1 MDAFFEYR
9 SLLEMT
15 KVAAMV
21 SAIAAF
27 LSAFGWFLLPRF
39 AKRSRGLAVTP
50 DGSQV
55 QLNLSEG
62 PTEPTGL
69 LALSRLLPWMAGIC
83 FAMNLTAQATRYFEV
98 RHWPAQTM
106 YEVIPLGT
114 TAGFLSCIVLYFV
127 LSLQKTRGVARGF
140 SDLFLAVIFVGAW
153 FTLVSVLRL
162 DPTGRA
168 LPPALQSYWFSTHI
182 TAYMFGYFTLFIA
195 TAAAWLLF
203 CFKFW
208 RGFVDRENHPV
219 SKLTKWGVP
228 IFVLVAAPF
237 GSMGMSLGPGLLAV
251 TGLIAG
257 LSAWSGSKMEWFDRW
272 EKGSDRFTWL
282 IFVVGFP
289 FLTAG
294 LIQGGLWAQEAW
306 ALYWGWDSKEVSAF
320 ISWLFYVV
328 YLHLRYVVG
337 WRGEKGM
344 WILAFGGLSIYITF
358 QLFGYLPASQ
368 ASLHRYT
375 DMSVVPA
382 EGMMAPP
389 PEAPMAN

>member
-1 MDAFFEYR
+1 MDNWFEYR
-9 SLLEMT
+9 TLLEMT
-15 KVAAMV
+15 KVAAMI
-21 SAIAAF
+21 STFAAF
-27 LSAFGWFLLPRF
+27 ASAFGWFLIPKLT
-39 AKRSRGLAVTP
+39 RSRQSMVATP
-50 DGSQV
+50 
-55 QLNLSEG
+55 EG
-62 PTEPTGL
+62 AQFSVDAGEPQDAGRL
-69 LALSRLLPWMAGIC
+69 LALSRLLPWLAGFC
-83 FAMNLTAQATRYFEV
+83 FLINFTAQTARYFEV
-98 RHWPAQTM
+98 MHWPAQTM

-114 TAGFLSCIVLYFV
+114 TAGFLSCLVLYYV
-127 LSLQKTRGVARGF
+127 LGLQKTRGVARGF
-140 SDLFLAVIFVGAW
+140 SDLFLGTIFLGGW
-153 FTLVSVLRL
+153 LTLVSVLQL

-195 TAAAWLLF
+195 TAAAWLFF

-208 RGFVDRENHPV
+208 RGVLDGQNHPMTD
-219 SKLTKWGVP
+219 LTKWGVP
-228 IFVLVAAPF
+228 AFAVVAAPF
-237 GSMGMSLGPGLLAV
+237 GPMGLGLGVGLLAI
-251 TGLIAG
+251 TGLVTKI
-257 LSAWSGSKMEWFDRW
+257 SASTGSKLAWFDRW

-306 ALYWGWDSKEVSAF
+306 ALYWGWDSKEVSAL
-320 ISWLFYVV
+320 ISWLFYVI
-328 YLHLRYVVG
+328 YLHLRYVAG

-368 ASLHRYT
+368 SSLHRYT

-389 PEAPMAN
+389 PEAPVGN

>member
-1 MDAFFEYR
+1 MENFFEYR
-9 SLLEMT
+9 RLLEMT
-15 KVAAMV
+15 KFAAMASTLV
-21 SAIAAF
+21 AF
-27 LSAFGWFLLPRF
+27 LTSVGWFLLPR
-39 AKRSRGLAVTP
+39 LARRNSGVATTP
-50 DGSQV
+50 
-55 QLNLSEG
+55 EG
-62 PTEPTGL
+62 AQISVSSAGEPREPGML
-69 LALSRLLPWMAGIC
+69 LLFSRLLPWLAGLC
-83 FAMNLTAQATRYFEV
+83 FVLNLTAQTARFFEV
-98 RHWPAQTM
+98 MHWPAQTM

-114 TAGFLSCIVLYFV
+114 TAGFLSCLVLYFV
-127 LSLQKTRGVARGF
+127 LGLQRTCGAARGF
-140 SDLFLAVIFVGAW
+140 SDLFLAVIFLGAW
-153 FTLVSVLRL
+153 LTLVSVLKL

-208 RGFVDRENHPV
+208 RGVLDGQNHPM
-219 SKLTKWGVP
+219 SSLTKWGVP
-228 IFVLVAAPF
+228 SFALISAPF
-237 GSMGMSLGPGLLAV
+237 GPMGLGLGPGLLLV
-251 TGLIAG
+251 TGVIAA
-257 LSAWSGSKMEWFDRW
+257 LSKRVGSHLAWFDRW
-272 EKGSDRFTWL
+272 EQGSDRFTWL

-306 ALYWGWDSKEVSAF
+306 ALYWGWDSKEVSAL
-320 ISWLFYVV
+320 ISWLFYVI
-328 YLHLRYVVG
+328 YLHLRYVAG

-368 ASLHRYT
+368 SSLHRYT

-389 PEAPMAN
+389 PEAPVQ

>member
-1 MDAFFEYR
+1 MEEIFEYR

-21 SAIAAF
+21 SAVAAF
-27 LSAFGWFLLPRF
+27 VSAFGWFLLPRF
-39 AKRSRGLAVTP
+39 AKQNSGVAVTP

-55 QLNLSEG
+55 KVSLAGNTQ
-62 PTEPTGL
+62 EPMGL
-69 LALSRLLPWMAGIC
+69 LALSRLLPWMAALC
-83 FAMNLTAQATRYFEV
+83 FVINLAAQVTRYFEV

-140 SDLFLAVIFVGAW
+140 SDLFLGVIFVGAW

-208 RGFVDRENHPV
+208 RGIVDRQHH
-219 SKLTKWGVP
+219 SLTGLTKWGVP
-228 IFVLVAAPF
+228 AFAVIAAPF
-237 GSMGMSLGPGLLAV
+237 GPMGLGLGPGLLAM
-251 TGLIAG
+251 TGLIAAI
-257 LSAWSGSKMEWFDRW
+257 STWSGSKMEWFDRW